1 MSQYYFDTLP
11 VHPQPK
17 PLESFTGYLTRLAQA
32 NGMHSISQLSRLCF
46 PDGSQKFTINAGD
59 HPPRSFGAL
68 ATAAACPESELLRTT
83 FYHLGRK
90 FGRLTTPHH
99 MSHFLSGSVFPG
111 LRYCPHCLTD
121 QGYYALIWRFLEVEG
136 CFEHNCRLLDCC
148 GHCGEKIPLLTS
160 PLKLGFCPVCGGDLR
175 DCQVE
180 PLNEQDRQ
188 NVQAWTR
195 DFTFLTTPHPAEE
208 PDRQM
213 LKHMGQ
219 QFTRWRQLRRLKICD
234 GAEYIGQEPSIIYV
248 IENPPDYRGVKFQ
261 WYLQY
266 ADFLKVRFLTMFET
280 PLPPSVQTKEDKL
293 FSKVQQA
300 IMSLE
305 EQDVQ
310 PTQQAICQ
318 MLCISF
324 HTLSKYPQ
332 VRALW
337 LAGQEKWH
345 RRHEAELVRQIHQ
358 TAETLATTGERVTQ
372 EAICRQ
378 MGWSAVVLR
387 EYHPQARIALK
398 QAVEEMR
405 ERREEIL
412 LDKVKSA
419 LSRLED
425 SEQKVTKKAIGQ
437 IVGLSV
443 KCLQK
448 FPKVRTFL
456 QEQVMERQWEHHAK
470 HFQQREQELVLLTRQ
485 AIEDL
490 TAAGQAVTRKAIC
503 ERLGRARSG
512 LESYPRVE
520 LLLKEVVLTEA
531 RRQT

>member
-17 PLESFTGYLTRLAQA
+17 PLESFTSYLTRLAQA
-32 NGMHSISQLSRLCF
+32 NGMRSMSQLSRLCF

-59 HPPRSFGAL
+59 YPPRSFGAL
-68 ATAAACPESELLRTT
+68 ATAAVCPESELLRTT

-99 MSHFLSGSVFPG
+99 MSHFLSGSISPG
-111 LRYCPHCLTD
+111 LRYCPHCLND
-121 QGYYALIWRFLEVEG
+121 QGYYTLIWRFLEVEG
-136 CFEHNCRLLDCC
+136 CPEHNCRLLDCC
-148 GHCGEKIPLLTS
+148 GHCGEKIPLLAS
-160 PLKLGFCPVCGGDLR
+160 PLKLGFCPVCEGDLR
-175 DCQVE
+175 ECQVE
-180 PLNEQDRQ
+180 PLQEKNRQ
-188 NVQAWTR
+188 NVQAWAR
-195 DFTFLTTPHPAEE
+195 DFTFLTTPHPDEE

-219 QFTRWRQLRRLKICD
+219 QFTRWRQLRHLKICD
-234 GAEYIGQEPSIIYV
+234 GADYISQKPSIIYF
-248 IENPPDYRGVKFQ
+248 IENPPDDRGVRFQ

-293 FSKVQQA
+293 LAKVQQA

-305 EQDVQ
+305 EQDVL
-310 PTQQAICQ
+310 PNQQTICQ
-318 MLCISF
+318 MLRISF
-324 HTLSKYPQ
+324 HTFNKYPQ

-337 LAGQEKWH
+337 LASQEKWH
-345 RRHEAELVRQIHQ
+345 RQCEAELVRQIHQ
-358 TAETLATTGERVTQ
+358 IAETLDTTGEQVTQ
-372 EAICRQ
+372 ESICRQ
-378 MGWSAVVLR
+378 MGWSIATLKR
-387 EYHPQARIALK
+387 HPQTKIALK
-398 QAVEEMR
+398 QAVEEVR

-412 LDKVKSA
+412 FDKVKSA
-419 LSRLED
+419 FSKLED

-443 KCLQK
+443 KSLEK

-456 QEQVMERQWEHHAK
+456 QEQVMDRQGEHQAK
-470 HFQQREQELVLLTRQ
+470 QFQQREQELVLLTRQ

-490 TAAGQAVTRKAIC
+490 AAAGQTVTRKAVY
-503 ERLGRARSG
+503 ERLGRVGSG
-512 LESYPRVE
+512 LERYPRVQ
-520 LLLKEVVLTEA
+520 LLLKEVVLTGA